1 MTERGDAAASRGPDA
16 ILVTDMGAF
25 SAAGIGVEALWQ
37 AAVSGRSPAAWHK
50 LPGGESRALAEVFGR
65 RLSQLP
71 ISWTKPITG
80 HCMGAKPAPAPPG
93 APRRG
98 FLYWLPSSDSQS
110 PSLLPS
116 GSLTTAYHPCPGTSS
131 FGWTTDPPNC
141 SMRGRAWSIESTP
154 T

>member
-80 HCMGAKPAPAPPG
+80 HCLGATPALEAIIAIRALETGCLPPTINRQEPDADCPLDVIPDVARPADVRV
-93 APRRG
+93 AMSNSLG
-98 FLYWLPSSDSQS
+98 FWGYQA
-110 PSLLPS
+110 SLMFTRVP
-116 GSLTTAYHPCPGTSS
+116 
-131 FGWTTDPPNC
+131 
-141 SMRGRAWSIESTP
+141 
-154 T
+154 